1 MKLLLVEDDFVL
13 GDALNESLKHKG
25 FIVDWIRDG
34 AMALSVIKTNHY
46 DLVILDLGLP
56 KLSGLE
62 ILKIARSKQIYIP
75 IMVISARESTE
86 DKIAGLNLGADD
98 YLAKPFKFLELEA
111 RIQALLRRSQ
121 NNNRNVL
128 TFGALEFDSVNNTF
142 HLNNQPLDLSKK
154 ELDLLKLLITKTDSW
169 QSKESI
175 IEKIYT
181 WDQDITPNAIEVI
194 VHRLR
199 NKFNDTNLSI
209 INKRNLGY
217 RLVMENDAV

>member
-34 AMALSVIKTNHY
+34 AMALSVIKTNQY
-46 DLVILDLGLP
+46 DLVILDIGLP

-62 ILKIARSKQIYIP
+62 ILKIARGKQIYIP
-75 IMVISARESTE
+75 IIVISARESAE

-111 RIQALLRRSQ
+111 RIQALLRRTQ
-121 NNNRNVL
+121 NNNRN
-128 TFGALEFDSVNNTF
+128 TIQFGALEFDSINNTF
-142 HLNNQPLDLSKK
+142 HLSKQPMDLSKK
-154 ELDLLKLLITKTDSW
+154 ELDLLRLLMSKTDSW
-169 QSKESI
+169 QSKDSI

-199 NKFNDTNLSI
+199 NKLKGSQLSI

-217 RLVMENDAV
+217 RLMMEQDAV